1 MGNAYAKEDQG
12 DLNVFNISTSRSS
25 NYKDIDLT
33 FKAKGTS
40 GDIFKK
46 EQCDIFKKENAA
58 VKQSI
63 KTLLLTNRLEKPF
76 NTDFGGDIQGRLF
89 GLAIDSTASE
99 IKDQVLYTI
108 EKYEPRA
115 EVLDLIVTLDPDRNS
130 LHVNVEFK
138 VINTGVIVEFST
150 VIERV
155 R

>member
-46 EQCDIFKKENAA
+46 ENAAA

-99 IKDQVLYTI
+99 IKDQALYTI

-115 EVLDLIVTLDPDRNS
+115 EVLDLIVTLDPDRNT

>member
-46 EQCDIFKKENAA
+46 ENAAA

>member
-46 EQCDIFKKENAA
+46 ENAAA

-89 GLAIDSTASE
+89 GLAIDNTASE

-138 VINTGVIVEFST
+138 VINTGVLVEFST

>member
-46 EQCDIFKKENAA
+46 ENAAA

-63 KTLLLTNRLEKPF
+63 KTLLLTNKLEKPF

-138 VINTGVIVEFST
+138 VINTGVLVEFST

>member
-1 MGNAYAKEDQG
+1 
-12 DLNVFNISTSRSS
+12 
-25 NYKDIDLT
+25 
-33 FKAKGTS
+33 
-40 GDIFKK
+40 
-46 EQCDIFKKENAA
+46 
-58 VKQSI
+58 
-63 KTLLLTNRLEKPF
+63 
-76 NTDFGGDIQGRLF
+76 LF
-89 GLAIDSTASE
+89 GLAIDNTASE

-138 VINTGVIVEFST
+138 VINTGVLVEFST

>member
-1 MGNAYAKEDQG
+1 MPTRAFAVEDGNIGSQQ
-12 DLNVFNISTSRSS
+12 IITSKTKFSR
-25 NYKDIDLT
+25 DIDLS
-33 FKAKGTS
+33 FAKRPS

-46 EQCDIFKKENAA
+46 ENAAA

-89 GLAIDSTASE
+89 GLAVDSTAEE
-99 IKDQVLYTI
+99 IKDQVLFTI

-115 EVLDLIVTLDPDRNS
+115 EVLDLIVTLDADRNS
-130 LHVNVEFK
+130 LHVSVEFK

>member
-25 NYKDIDLT
+25 NYKDIDLF

-46 EQCDIFKKENAA
+46 ENAAA

-63 KTLLLTNRLEKPF
+63 KTLLLTNKLEKPF
-76 NTDFGGDIQGRLF
+76 NNDFGGDVQGRLF
-89 GLAIDSTASE
+89 GLAVGSTVSE
-99 IKDQVLYTI
+99 IKDQILFSI
-108 EKYEPRA
+108 AEYEPRA
-115 EVLDLIVTLDPDRNS
+115 EVLDLIVTLDPDRNT

-138 VINTGVIVEFST
+138 VVNTGQIVEFST
-150 VIERV
+150 VIERI

>member
-46 EQCDIFKKENAA
+46 ENAAA

-138 VINTGVIVEFST
+138 IINTGVLVEFST

>member
-12 DLNVFNISTSRSS
+12 DLKVFNISTSRSS

-46 EQCDIFKKENAA
+46 ENAAA

-138 VINTGVIVEFST
+138 VINTGVLVEFST

>member
-46 EQCDIFKKENAA
+46 ENAAA

-63 KTLLLTNRLEKPF
+63 KTLLLTNKLEKPF

-89 GLAIDSTASE
+89 GLAIDNTASE

-138 VINTGVIVEFST
+138 VINTGVLVEFST

>member
-25 NYKDIDLT
+25 NYKDIDLF

-46 EQCDIFKKENAA
+46 ENAAA

-76 NTDFGGDIQGRLF
+76 NNDFGGDVQGRLF
-89 GLAIDSTASE
+89 GLAVDSTAGE
-99 IKDQVLYTI
+99 IKDQIMFTI
-108 EKYEPRA
+108 SKYEPRA
-115 EVLDLIVTLDPDRNS
+115 EVLDLIVTVDPDRNS
-130 LHVNVEFK
+130 LHVSVEFK
-138 VINTGVIVEFST
+138 VINTGQIVEFST
-150 VIERV
+150 IIERV

>member
-46 EQCDIFKKENAA
+46 ENAAA

-89 GLAIDSTASE
+89 GLAIDNTASE

>member
-12 DLNVFNISTSRSS
+12 DLNKFNISTSRSS

-46 EQCDIFKKENAA
+46 ENAA
-58 VKQSI
+58 SVKQAI
-63 KTLLLTNRLEKPF
+63 KTLLLTNALEKPF
-76 NTDFGGDIQGRLF
+76 LSDFGGDIQGRLF
-89 GLAIDSTASE
+89 GLAIDNTANE
-99 IKDQVLYTI
+99 IKERIIYTI

-115 EVLDLIVTLDPDRNS
+115 EVLDLIVVLNPDRNS
-130 LHVNVEFK
+130 LHVSVEFR
-138 VINTGVIVEFST
+138 VINTGVLAEFST
-150 VIERV
+150 VIDRV

>member
-46 EQCDIFKKENAA
+46 ENAAA

-138 VINTGVIVEFST
+138 VINTGVLVEFST

>member
-46 EQCDIFKKENAA
+46 ENAAA

-63 KTLLLTNRLEKPF
+63 KTLLLTNKLEKPF

-89 GLAIDSTASE
+89 GLAIDNTASE

>member
-46 EQCDIFKKENAA
+46 ENAAA

-63 KTLLLTNRLEKPF
+63 KTLLLTNKLEKPF